1 MDFYLF
7 ILASIFLIIINL
19 LSSLLYSNDLQLKFI
34 LSIPS
39 YISLK
44 DGKSTCTAITILLF
58 SDFIEC
64 ISFEFII
71 IKSSSFKLYFFHL
84 LIRLLHH
91 VLLIIFY
98 TFVHFNLIT
107 LIFFYN
113 KTRPLLYHSERTF
126 VISIDGFQF

>member
-1 MDFYLF
+1 MNYYLF

-44 DGKSTCTAITILLF
+44 DDKSTCTTITILLF

-84 LIRLLHH
+84 LIRLLHERIC
-91 VLLIIFY
+91 LLVMIDQILLSRVY
-98 TFVHFNLIT
+98 IALCSS
-107 LIFFYN
+107 LFF
-113 KTRPLLYHSERTF
+113 TF
-126 VISIDGFQF
+126 VILILPYCFFL